1 MNGNKARGRINLIFA
16 LMWIFV
22 AWMNAS
28 GMAMREDDP
37 LQYIGMSST
46 VCVLDMLF
54 SRADFALWY
63 VRTSSR
69 SSGRIEDARMNRYA
83 IMAAAGAALFMNL
96 VSYELY
102 TYGITLKL
110 IVFMTGL
117 SFLMLSSY
125 ILTAKARRTGPPQE

>member
-16 LMWIFV
+16 FMWIFV

-63 VRTSSR
+63 VRTSAR
-69 SSGRIEDARMNRYA
+69 TSGKIEDERMNRYA

-96 VSYELY
+96 MSYELY
-102 TYGITLKL
+102 TNGVTPKCVLFTI
-110 IVFMTGL
+110 GL

-125 ILTAKARRTGPPQE
+125 TLTAKARRTGPPQE